1 MNEEQRK
8 NALAQLEAQ
17 LKDNPD
23 NEDIKQ
29 AIADF
34 GGTADIA
41 QEIKDAKTKKAVQ
54 DLVVIDL
61 DLRKSLPDLKEIALA
76 SL

>member
-17 LKDNPD
+17 LKNNPD

-34 GGTADIA
+34 GGTSDIA
-41 QEIKDAKTKKAVQ
+41 QEIKEAKTKKAVQ
-54 DLVVIDL
+54 DLVAIDL